1 MSLTS
6 AYYFELHL
14 CSFVIKT
21 LKKTLKT
28 QKRDDNKKNEKRF
41 DIYETNKTKRKYLG
55 KPNLEQVGQ

>member
-1 MSLTS
+1 MQFCNKD
-6 AYYFELHL
+6 AE
-14 CSFVIKT
+14 
-21 LKKTLKT
+21 KTLKT